1 MIVCAHII
9 GADLFGVD
17 VVNAAFGDVNAD
29 ITVDADVSFHRDF
42 VSPRVVL
49 SEISV
54 NVGVTNVY
62 RHIVSR
68 RGDAVL
74 VSGFSAGSDLY
85 RFVVG
90 GIVGWPRH
98 AGPQNHKKNH
108 PDQLSHGG
116 RRRYR
121 RLLWLQM

>member
-1 MIVCAHII
+1 MIVCAHIT

-17 VVNAAFGDVNAD
+17 VVNAAFGDVNDD
-29 ITVDADVSFHRDF
+29 ITVDADVSFHRDLL
-42 VSPRVVL
+42 SPRVVL

-62 RHIVSR
+62 RHIGAR

-74 VSGFSAGSDLY
+74 VSGLSTASDLY

-90 GIVGWPRH
+90 CMVSCARH
-98 AGPQNHKKNH
+98 
-108 PDQLSHGG
+108 D
-116 RRRYR
+116 
-121 RLLWLQM
+121 